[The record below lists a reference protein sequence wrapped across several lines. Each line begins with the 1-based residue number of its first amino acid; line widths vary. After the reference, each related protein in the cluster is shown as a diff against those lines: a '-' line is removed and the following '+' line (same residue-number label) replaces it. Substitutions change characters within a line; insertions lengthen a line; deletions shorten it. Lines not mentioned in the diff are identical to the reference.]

1 VSSNR
6 RFMPGFYRITCA
18 PPKPTHRSKKQA
30 LGGIGDTASET
41 AR

>member
-18 PPKPTHRSKKQA
+18 PPNPSTDPRNPA
-30 LGGIGDTASET
+30 
-41 AR
+41 